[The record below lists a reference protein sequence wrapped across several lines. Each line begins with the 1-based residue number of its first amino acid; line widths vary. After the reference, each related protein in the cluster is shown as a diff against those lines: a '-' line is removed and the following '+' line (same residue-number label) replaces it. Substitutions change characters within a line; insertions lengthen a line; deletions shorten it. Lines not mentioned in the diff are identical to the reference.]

1 MNFLELPILISLLSL
16 CLGVINL
23 ILLFYYQYL
32 KRGRLRVIYHPKLS
46 DEVHVARGG
55 KFEGGIEILNVGNVS
70 TLILSIE
77 VINSQS
83 FSEIEIEEE
92 SGRSFP
98 IRLAPA
104 ELILIYYN
112 LNARARPSTVETGF
126 IVTSSEKTY
135 ERRFKLIFE

>member
-1 MNFLELPILISLLSL
+1 MELPILISLLSL

-32 KRGRLRVIYHPKLS
+32 KRGRLRIIYHPKLL
-46 DEVHVARGG
+46 DEVHVARGA

-70 TLILSIE
+70 TLILSME
-77 VINSQS
+77 VINPQS
-83 FSEIEIEEE
+83 FSEIRIEEE

-98 IRLAPA
+98 IRLTPT
-104 ELILIYYN
+104 ELTLIYYN
-112 LNARARPSTVETGF
+112 LNARARPSTLETGF
-126 IVTSSEKTY
+126 RINSSEKTY